1 MKECFRDKAFSSSKL
16 DRIELINEIIEDY
29 AAQDLAL
36 TLRQLYYQLVSRDV
50 IPNQEREYKNL
61 GKLLSDARLAGLV
74 DWDAIEDRVRRPV
87 QWAEFDE
94 VQDCVDDAVRHFRLP
109 RWNGQEEYVEL
120 WVEKDALA
128 NVLQPI
134 AAKWHVT
141 MMVNRGYSSQS
152 AMYAAAQRFING
164 TNQSWHDDARTVANA
179 DRRGTLLYLGDHD
192 PSGEDMVRDVKDRL
206 EMLGVY
212 GLGVHKLALTME
224 QVQHFNPPPNPAK
237 LSDSRASGYVAK
249 HGSSSWEVDAL
260 PPREL
265 TRIIEEAIKGCVDV
279 DLMNKIIAEED
290 RQKAALKKAM
300 KSMEKK

>member
-1 MKECFRDKAFSSSKL
+1 MRWRNLDTKECFRDKAFSSSKL

-141 MMVNRGYSSQS
+141 MMVNRG
-152 AMYAAAQRFING
+152 RE
-164 TNQSWHDDARTVANA
+164 
-179 DRRGTLLYLGDHD
+179 RG
-192 PSGEDMVRDVKDRL
+192 S
-206 EMLGVY
+206 
-212 GLGVHKLALTME
+212 
-224 QVQHFNPPPNPAK
+224 
-237 LSDSRASGYVAK
+237 
-249 HGSSSWEVDAL
+249 
-260 PPREL
+260 PRHAPVP
-265 TRIIEEAIKGCVDV
+265 R
-279 DLMNKIIAEED
+279 
-290 RQKAALKKAM
+290 
-300 KSMEKK
+300 